1 MKDKILKIT
10 GKKYFMP
17 ALLALLIIL
26 QLANITKI
34 IVNEKKSCHS
44 DEIFSYG
51 LANSFY
57 EPYLDT
63 DKVRSTV
70 GEKHEHNLNN
80 WISGDVIRN
89 YVTVQKGEQFRYDSV
104 WYNQSMDRHPPLYY
118 AVLHTIC
125 SCFPGTFSLVFGY
138 AVNFACFI
146 VIQIFLYKLSRN
158 ILKSKYLAL
167 IVCIFWGFSSA
178 ATDLTIFIRMYC
190 MLSMWV
196 VVFLYLHSKLI
207 VTNDKPL
214 LKQLIAIIIVTICG
228 ALTQYLF
235 LFVAFITAMMFCIR
249 YLCKKKFKIFFAYGF
264 SLLGSV
270 AAAAVIYPA
279 YIPNMLSETTHTQTP
294 FLKQFRLC
302 IRYLLDALFP
312 VTESGLIFWI
322 PTLISIAVALIIIS
336 LPVLY
341 LFRDKNFVKKLLK
354 KIKSFPSEIKNINFR
369 NILPSAWGRIKNI
382 NFISWVILAGIV
394 VIMAVTSYTVVFMTM
409 LYVDRYLFIIYPI
422 AALLIALT
430 VYFVFSWAKYKK
442 QIFAVIMIFMT
453 LIRFSM
459 FVTHYTFQNGEYIE
473 NIRDMTKNTECIF
486 TASEYSEMW
495 MMDYLPA
502 DIYDADKVFVTY
514 IGGQEDY
521 KKQLESLATDKP
533 IYLLLNIPAYS
544 YFDDDNP
551 LEAFYYIDHYDTKTK
566 KATHTKIY
574 EKDFDDK
581 VVSFYKNLSIT
592 KNFEYIGRHDMFGRT
607 YKVYRLA

>member
-10 GKKYFMP
+10 DKKYFMP
-17 ALLALLIIL
+17 VLLALLIIL
-26 QLANITKI
+26 QLANITRI

-63 DKVRSTV
+63 DRVRSV
-70 GEKHEHNLNN
+70 LGEKHEHNLNH

-118 AVLHTIC
+118 AVLHTVC
-125 SCFPGTFSLVFGY
+125 SFFPDTFSFIFGY
-138 AVNFACFI
+138 AVNFICFI
-146 VIQIFLYKLSRN
+146 VTQIFLYKLSKN
-158 ILKSKYLAL
+158 LLKSKYLAL

-178 ATDLTIFIRMYC
+178 AADLTIFIRMYC
-190 MLSMWV
+190 MLSMWTV
-196 VVFLYLHSKLI
+196 IFFYLHSKLI
-207 VTNDKPL
+207 AADDKPL
-214 LKQLIAIIIVTICG
+214 FKQLVPIIIITICG

-235 LFVAFITAMMFCIR
+235 LFVAFVTAVMFCIR
-249 YLCKKKFKIFFAYGF
+249 YLCKRKFKVFLAYGF

-279 YIPNMLSETTHTQTP
+279 YIPNMLSETGHTQTP
-294 FLKQFRLC
+294 FFKQFYLC

-312 VTESGLIFWI
+312 VTEAGLIFWI
-322 PTLISIAVALIIIS
+322 PTLTSIAVSVIILS

-341 LFRDKNFVKKLLK
+341 LFRDKSFVKNLVK
-354 KIKSFPSEIKNINFR
+354 KIKSFPAKIKNINFG
-369 NILPSAWGRIKNI
+369 NILPSIWGRIKNI
-382 NFISWVILAGIV
+382 NFISWVILTGIV
-394 VIMAVTSYTVVFMTM
+394 TIMALTSYTVVFMTM
-409 LYVDRYLFIIYPI
+409 LYVDRYLFIIYPL
-422 AALLIALT
+422 AALFIALT
-430 VYFVFSWAKYKK
+430 VYFIFSWAKYKK
-442 QIFAVIMIFMT
+442 QIFAVIMIFIT
-453 LIRFSM
+453 FIRFSA
-459 FVTHYTFQNGEYIE
+459 FITHYTFSNGVYIE
-473 NIRDMTKNTECIF
+473 NIRDMTNNAECIF
-486 TASEYSEMW
+486 TAAEYSEMW

-521 KKQLESLATDKP
+521 KERLESLETDKP
-533 IYLLLNIPAYS
+533 VYLLLNIPAYS

-551 LEAFYYIDHYDTKTK
+551 LEPFYYIDHYDTKTK
-566 KATHTKIY
+566 KLTDTKIY

-581 VVSFYKNLSIT
+581 IVSFYKNLSIT
-592 KNFEYIGRHDMFGRT
+592 KNFEYIGIHEMFGRT

>member
-341 LFRDKNFVKKLLK
+341 LFRDKAFVINLLK
-354 KIKSFPSEIKNINFR
+354 KLRDIPQDIKKIRFKESIIKIF
-369 NILPSAWGRIKNI
+369 LRIKNI
-382 NFISWVILAGIV
+382 NFISWVMTVIIL
-394 VIMAVTSYTVVFMTM
+394 VIISVTSYSVKFSSM
-409 LYVDRYLFIIYPI
+409 LYINRYLFIIYPVT
-422 AALLIALT
+422 ALLISCFI
-430 VYFVFSWAKYKK
+430 YFLFSWSRYKK
-442 QIFAVIMIFMT
+442 YITAFILLLAVIA
-453 LIRFSM
+453 RFNSWGIQ
-459 FVTHYTFQNGEYIE
+459 YTFSDYTDVDDILSLTN
-473 NIRDMTKNTECIF
+473 DAECIF
-486 TASEYSEMW
+486 TSAEYNEMW
-495 MMDYLPA
+495 MMNYLPA
-502 DIYDADKVFVTY
+502 VMYDSDNIFVTY
-514 IGGQEDY
+514 TGGQRDDKE
-521 KKQLESLATDKP
+521 QLESIDTDKP
-533 IYLLLNIPAYS
+533 IYLFIQKPNI
-544 YFDDDNP
+544 N
-551 LEAFYYIDHYDTKTK
+551 YIDKNISYLIDRYDRQNDILYT
-566 KATHTKIY
+566 Y
-574 EKDFDDK
+574 EVTEDEYKSEYIDFYRK
-581 VVSFYKNLSIT
+581 LSIT
-592 KNFEYIGRHDMFGRT
+592 KEFGYIGKYVIFSREYSV
-607 YKVYRLA
+607 YKLA